1 MDYRGGE
8 VIVLPLYRSRRCP
21 ISHCEMTGLVEQIAT
36 LFSAS
41 VHHSLQSTVNSPAF
55 TFPTFFSLSILLFR
69 LRADN
74 QAGYLHSEL
83 LE

>member
-8 VIVLPLYRSRRCP
+8 VIVLGL
-21 ISHCEMTGLVEQIAT
+21 SHTEMTGLVEQIAT

-41 VHHSLQSTVNSPAF
+41 VHLSLQSTVNSPF
-55 TFPTFFSLSILLFR
+55 HFPSFFLSLSILLFR

-74 QAGYLHSEL
+74 RAGYLHSEL